1 MAVVLYQ
8 PVFVFSVKNV
18 LLKGKKLLH
27 HLQQP
32 VMLDNLKDECYNEGK
47 QYKFE

>member
-8 PVFVFSVKNV
+8 PVFAFISVTNA

-32 VMLDNLKDECYNEGK
+32 VMLAHVKDEY
-47 QYKFE
+47 

>member
-1 MAVVLYQ
+1 MAVLLYQ
-8 PVFVFSVKNV
+8 PVFVFISVTNV

-32 VMLDNLKDECYNEGK
+32 VMLDNLKHEC
-47 QYKFE
+47 